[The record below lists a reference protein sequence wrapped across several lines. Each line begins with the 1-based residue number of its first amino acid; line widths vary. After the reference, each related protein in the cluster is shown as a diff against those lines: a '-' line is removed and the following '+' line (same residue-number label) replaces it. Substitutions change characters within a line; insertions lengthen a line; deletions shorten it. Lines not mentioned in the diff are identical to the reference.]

1 MSAAIKRPIGRWHG
15 GKFKLGSWVVA
26 HLPHHQR
33 YVEPFGG
40 MASVLLLK
48 PRSFAE
54 IYNDLDGDVVN
65 LFRVLRDEA
74 LSKQLQRA
82 VSLTP
87 YSREEFGQAYEPTD
101 DMVERARRLLVRSHM
116 GHGSDAATGHHK
128 GGFRSNVSRRWTIPS
143 HDWAN
148 YAPLVRQFCERL
160 RGVVVEHDTAEKV
173 IDRYDSPQTLFYID
187 PPYVMDTRS
196 EQAHRTA
203 PYRHELN
210 DAEHVALLGTLKTV
224 KGMVVISGYDSSLY
238 QSAIGNWKQIRKE
251 TRDGVNNAKTEVL
264 WLNAAAAN
272 QQMRLV

>member
-15 GKFKLGSWVVA
+15 GKFKLGSWVVSQ
-26 HLPHHQR
+26 LPHHQC

-65 LFRVLRDEA
+65 LFRVLRDES
-74 LSKQLQRA
+74 LSRQLQRA

-87 YSREEFGQAYEPTD
+87 YSREEFFQAYEPTED
-101 DMVERARRLLVRSHM
+101 IVERARRLLVRSHM

-128 GGFRSNVSRRWTIPS
+128 GGFRSSVSRRWTIPS

-148 YAPLVRQFCERL
+148 YAPLIRQFCERL
-160 RGVVVEHDTAEKV
+160 RGVIVEHDTAEKV
-173 IDRYDSPQTLFYID
+173 IERYDSPQTLFYID

-203 PYRHELN
+203 PYRHELSN
-210 DAEHVALLGTLKTV
+210 AGHIALLQTLKTV
-224 KGMVVISGYDSSLY
+224 KAMVVLSGYASPMY
-238 QSAIGNWKQIRKE
+238 QSLIGDWKQVSKK
-251 TRDGVNNAKTEVL
+251 TRDGVNNAKTETL

>member
-15 GKFKLGSWVVA
+15 GKFKLGPWVVSQ
-26 HLPHHQR
+26 LPHHQR

-65 LFRVLRDEA
+65 LFRVLRDQS

-148 YAPLVRQFCERL
+148 YAPLIRQFCERL
-160 RGVVVEHDTAEKV
+160 RGVVVERDTAEKV